1 MSNDTLS
8 GVEEDTQKT
17 RKPGDS
23 ISGNFIFNHK
33 AEKQRKNFVMRFPW
47 RRKMK
52 EQRHGLEKVSSKY
65 GLLKVEKIG
74 KLKRL

>member
-1 MSNDTLS
+1 MSNETLS

-33 AEKQRKNFVMRFPW
+33 AESKGETFDAVS
-47 RRKMK
+47 
-52 EQRHGLEKVSSKY
+52 LEKKNEGATARV
-65 GLLKVEKIG
+65 G
-74 KLKRL
+74 KSFFEIRSVKGGEDWQA